1 MSQENVEVVRALLE
15 AFNKGDV
22 DAMLGL
28 ATDDVDV
35 RPPSHLLDGIVFRGH
50 AGTRAWMERAA
61 ETWRELEVVSAQLL
75 GTVGEHVVMAQDVRS
90 TGHDSG
96 VLVEH
101 RYIYVYTLRD
111 GKVAA
116 AIAYP
121 GETEAL
127 EAVGL
132 RD

>member
-22 DAMLGL
+22 GAMLGL
-28 ATDDVDV
+28 ATDEVDV

-61 ETWRELEVVSAQLL
+61 ETWREIEVSAQLL
-75 GTVGEHVVMAQDVRS
+75 AAAGEHVVMAQDVRS

-96 VLVEH
+96 VPVSH
-101 RYIYVYTLRD
+101 RYIYVYTLRG
-111 GKVAA
+111 GKIAA

-121 GETEAL
+121 GEAEAL
-127 EAVGL
+127 EAVGM
-132 RD
+132 RE